1 MWAESSAF
9 TSEAR
14 DYALF
19 FTSFFEIQWG
29 KLMERLKIVWPIG
42 QIHPL

>member
-19 FTSFFEIQWG
+19 FTPLFEIQWA
-29 KLMERLKIVWPIG
+29 KLKGRLKIVLPIG